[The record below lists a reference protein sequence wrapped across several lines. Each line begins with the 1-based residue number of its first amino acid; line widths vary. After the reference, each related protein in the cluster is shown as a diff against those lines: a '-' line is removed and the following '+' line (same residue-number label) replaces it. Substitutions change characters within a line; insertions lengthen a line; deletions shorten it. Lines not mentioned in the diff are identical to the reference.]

1 MPTSAPSAALKPL
14 CGQDMAGREATL
26 RKRRTLRSSGVR
38 LTFAVASLGLCRG
51 GRACLADM
59 GMRVGVAVTL
69 FLRL

>member
-1 MPTSAPSAALKPL
+1 
-14 CGQDMAGREATL
+14 MAGGEATL

-51 GRACLADM
+51 GRARLTDM
-59 GMRVGVAVTL
+59 GMRAGVAVTL